1 MARRVSWLLSI
12 LQVQTCLGVS
22 VQVDD
27 RGEAAAAAGAAAAPL
42 IRKAEENTSSWVF
55 VHVPKTA
62 GTTIWDALG
71 PSYTDSGR
79 YDEVQFACMKHNP
92 PKHHVRNSFAIVRE
106 PCERLVSEFAWA
118 KNQAWFDIYYKD
130 YGVVKTFP
138 PTCEM
143 FNGWV
148 RSVLQRYTAQ
158 SDVED
163 CHLIPQWCYL
173 SKVERILPL
182 DDRLQTNFRA
192 LAPEFRTAVLKR
204 LNSDDSARRS
214 NVTCACLD
222 ADNMLA
228 IQRHFREDFATW
240 REISGR
246 SSPFAPQS
254 AEREPRSAEC
264 SFRKHGVEI

>member
-1 MARRVSWLLSI
+1 MTLRVSWLLSI
-12 LQVQTCLGVS
+12 IQVQTCLGVS

-27 RGEAAAAAGAAAAPL
+27 RGEAAAAPL
-42 IRKAEENTSSWVF
+42 IRKAQENTSSAKRWVF

-92 PKHHVRNSFAIVRE
+92 PKHHVSNSFAIVRE

-118 KNQAWFDIYYKD
+118 KNQAWFDVYYKD

-163 CHLIPQWCYL
+163 CHMIPQWCYL
-173 SKVERILPL
+173 SKVDRILPL
-182 DDRLQTNFRA
+182 DDRLQKNFRA
-192 LAPEFRTAVLKR
+192 LAPEFGTAVLKR

-222 ADNMLA
+222 AENMMA

-240 REISGR
+240 HKISGR
-246 SSPFAPQS
+246 LSPFAPQS
-254 AEREPRSAEC
+254 AEPWPRSAEC
-264 SFRKHGVEI
+264 SFRKHGMEI